1 MKDKLIWLVTFVV
14 LAILAFL
21 IDEPAGPGFLG
32 ASVKRLLLA
41 ANLTLFLYLLNR
53 FVGQPISAALDA
65 RRSSIGAELA
75 QARDKLAEAE
85 RLRAEVDER
94 LAKVEV
100 EVAEMRE
107 RAEAQGRAEAE
118 RIDAQARDEEA
129 RFMKRVDEQI
139 ARRQTETR
147 QQLARDTAALTA
159 QLTKELLASTMTD
172 ADQQRVLERSL
183 GALETVSEK
192 E

>member
-1 MKDKLIWLVTFVV
+1 MKDKLIWLVVFVV

-21 IDEPAGPGFLG
+21 IDEPKGPEFL
-32 ASVKRLLLA
+32 ASTVKRLLLA
-41 ANLTLFLYLLNR
+41 ANLTLFLWLLNR
-53 FVGQPISAALDA
+53 FVGQPINASLEA
-65 RRSSIGAELA
+65 RQSSIHAELA

-94 LAKVEV
+94 LAKVEA
-100 EVAEMRE
+100 EVGEMRQ
-107 RAEAQGRAEAE
+107 RAEEQGRAEAE
-118 RIDAQARDEEA
+118 KIDAQARDEEA

-139 ARRQTETR
+139 ARRQNETR

-159 QLTKELLASTMTD
+159 QLTKELLSSTMTE
-172 ADQQRVLERSL
+172 ADQQRVLARSL
-183 GALETVSEK
+183 GALENVAEK